1 MESEIESFIIRMTG
15 VDDEVIKDYFEGVRF
30 RGLYFV
36 ELKNILVERFI
47 KKKYTYEKIAKILN
61 LYNHSTV
68 VHHFNHRK
76 KNKKLREYVLNNM
89 DTWLSLKQYP
99 YISKAKK
106 IKILTKNELISAVNR
121 DNEEKRRRLHK
132 DEDWI

>member
-99 YISKAKK
+99 YLSKAKK

>member
-68 VHHFNHRK
+68 VHHFNRRK

-99 YISKAKK
+99 YLSKAKK

>member
-1 MESEIESFIIRMTG
+1 
-15 VDDEVIKDYFEGVRF
+15 
-30 RGLYFV
+30 
-36 ELKNILVERFI
+36 
-47 KKKYTYEKIAKILN
+47 
-61 LYNHSTV
+61 
-68 VHHFNHRK
+68 
-76 KNKKLREYVLNNM
+76 M

-99 YISKAKK
+99 YLSKAKK